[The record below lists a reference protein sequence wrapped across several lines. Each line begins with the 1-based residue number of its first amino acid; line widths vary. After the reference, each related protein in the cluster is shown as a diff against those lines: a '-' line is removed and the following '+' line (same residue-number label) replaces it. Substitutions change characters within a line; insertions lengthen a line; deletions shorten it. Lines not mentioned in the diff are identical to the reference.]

1 MTASE
6 RIDATLAHFAAIAD
20 DLQIACKSR
29 GGDVVEVVLREGS
42 ELSTSVRLGEVE
54 QVEQAGH
61 RSAGLRLMKWQP
73 TKQAFSVAHTSS
85 SDFSKS
91 GLQRLV
97 DDAFELAALSE
108 PDPFAGPPEVAPT
121 NETPLDLQLFD
132 NACAELSAEQALD
145 RARRG
150 ERAAM
155 DFDAR
160 ITNSEGASFSRSDS
174 ASLLSLNSGFVGT
187 QRGSYAALSVA
198 PLATEPGSDKK
209 WRGSHWTARRWLS
222 ELETPEFVGKKAAE
236 RAIARLGARSVES
249 CLAPVIFD
257 PEAGRSIV
265 GLLAGCISGGAIYR
279 RSSYLVDRLGT
290 SVASPLVTILD
301 DSTLVRGPGSRLF
314 DGEGFASRRLAVVE
328 RGVLQAYLLDSY
340 CGRKL
345 KLQSNASAGR
355 GGNGAVSV
363 STSNFVLQPG
373 STAPADIVAGTS
385 SGLLVTDLMGFGFNP
400 VTGDF
405 SRGASGFWVENG
417 AIAFAVNEVT
427 ISLNL
432 HDLLSNIDLV
442 GSELDMRSSVCCP
455 MFRVSSMTIAGSQ

>member
-1 MTASE
+1 
-6 RIDATLAHFAAIAD
+6 
-20 DLQIACKSR
+20 
-29 GGDVVEVVLREGS
+29 
-42 ELSTSVRLGEVE
+42 
-54 QVEQAGH
+54 
-61 RSAGLRLMKWQP
+61 
-73 TKQAFSVAHTSS
+73 
-85 SDFSKS
+85 
-91 GLQRLV
+91 
-97 DDAFELAALSE
+97 
-108 PDPFAGPPEVAPT
+108 
-121 NETPLDLQLFD
+121 
-132 NACAELSAEQALD
+132 
-145 RARRG
+145 
-150 ERAAM
+150 
-155 DFDAR
+155 
-160 ITNSEGASFSRSDS
+160 
-174 ASLLSLNSGFVGT
+174 
-187 QRGSYAALSVA
+187 
-198 PLATEPGSDKK
+198 
-209 WRGSHWTARRWLS
+209 
-222 ELETPEFVGKKAAE
+222 
-236 RAIARLGARSVES
+236 
-249 CLAPVIFD
+249 
-257 PEAGRSIV
+257 
-265 GLLAGCISGGAIYR
+265 
-279 RSSYLVDRLGT
+279 LVDRLGT